1 MMSGAV
7 ALRRIEGDPP
17 IRLWLAEREITPLH
31 ARSRAQAYTLTRAQ
45 EQPRWLEATAQRIA
59 SLLQLPENWDSYGAP
74 RIQLASAA
82 AMLDILTAVLRNDT
96 EAPAVVP
103 SAGGHLQA
111 EWHTNGV
118 DLEVEVLSPT
128 SVAVYYRD
136 QNGQW
141 DQLLSRDLKSLV
153 EAIDRLS
160 AGL

>member
-1 MMSGAV
+1 
-7 ALRRIEGDPP
+7 
-17 IRLWLAEREITPLH
+17 
-31 ARSRAQAYTLTRAQ
+31 
-45 EQPRWLEATAQRIA
+45 
-59 SLLQLPENWDSYGAP
+59 
-74 RIQLASAA
+74 
-82 AMLDILTAVLRNDT
+82 MLDILTAVLRNDT